1 MDNKTQSVE
10 NSEKTVNLANMT
22 VDDSMSLIWNAL
34 NKANS
39 QGVFTIDESYVIKV
53 AHNKVKTTLVSK
65 QDDATEN
72 VVVGEEN

>member
-1 MDNKTQSVE
+1 MDNKTQSLD

-65 QDDATEN
+65 QDN
-72 VVVGEEN
+72 VVVEDEE

>member
-10 NSEKTVNLANMT
+10 NTEKTVNLANMT
-22 VDDSMSLIWNAL
+22 LDDSMSLIWNAL

-53 AHNKVKTTLVSK
+53 AHNKVKTSLVAK
-65 QDDATEN
+65 QETTEPS
-72 VVVGEEN
+72 VVVGEE